1 MERYAIKEKDS
12 FVFCAANME
21 MWVKRSTSR
30 VLCCDT
36 IYQQMAIS

>member
-21 MWVKRSTSR
+21 MWVKRSR
-30 VLCCDT
+30 GDT
-36 IYQQMAIS
+36 ISTNGN